1 MDALRIA
8 IKASD
13 GSTSGYWYMRKQASE
28 YVLTFS
34 QPKAGHAL
42 KKFASAE
49 ELSQGFYNSYIQ
61 YLGRC
66 LQQTKVALSK
76 LPTCEYNRSGFRR
89 GWLHKQRQLLET
101 LKAKMEK
108 DIRTDCLAVLR
119 QLQEKGWPL
128 PTKTGSLDVTI
139 KRAGAAGTEHVL
151 SAATDDSC
159 HSQTPEGIL
168 RLCPRDTEKIQC
180 TNPNARVAWVLPS
193 TIKVGSSA
201 DAGAGAII
209 KVGPTACAPGQ
220 TIQSDTR
227 EDKTNSCKAWDIFRQ
242 AIAAATKVSADANKA
257 KGATNAS
264 DNERGQGQGEVRT
277 VDCTVERG
285 QDPSGNGRYPVSGSG
300 QAAQAR

>member
-8 IKASD
+8 LKASD
-13 GSTSGYWYMRKQASE
+13 GSLTGYWFMHKQASE
-28 YVLTFS
+28 YVLTCRLPES
-34 QPKAGHAL
+34 GHVL
-42 KKFASAE
+42 KKFATPE
-49 ELSQGFYNSYIQ
+49 DLSQGFYNSYIQ
-61 YLGRC
+61 YLGKC

-89 GWLHKQRQLLET
+89 GWLRKQRQLLEN

-108 DIRTDCLAVLR
+108 DIRTDCLIVLR
-119 QLQEKGWPL
+119 KLQEKGWPL

-168 RLCPRDTEKIQC
+168 RVCPRDTEKVQC
-180 TNPNARVAWVLPS
+180 TNPTARVAWMLPS

-201 DAGAGAII
+201 DARAGAII
-209 KVGPTACAPGQ
+209 KVGPTTCASGQ
-220 TIQSDTR
+220 AIQLNTR
-227 EDKTNSCKAWDIFRQ
+227 ADKTDSCKAWDIFRQ

-264 DNERGQGQGEVRT
+264 DNERGQGQGEVRQM
-277 VDCTVERG
+277 D
-285 QDPSGNGRYPVSGSG
+285 
-300 QAAQAR
+300 